1 MTNQNNYK
9 FGVVASVGGL
19 FLAIVACQLTIY
31 MKKAIEEMDYRET
44 CARYASQPIT
54 SSSDEVALKKFGL
67 GKGHSVSKFCQHYK

>member
-9 FGVVASVGGL
+9 FSVVTIVGGL

-31 MKKAIEEMDYRET
+31 MQKANDEMDYREI
-44 CARYASQPIT
+44 CARHASQPIT
-54 SSSDEVALKKFGL
+54 SSSDEAALKKLGL